1 MAFGLNIT
9 ILINLVRQEKLDVS
23 ISTDEEIYRV
33 ASRIFNGIWNHDDG
47 IRSICVFISGFSN
60 ERKKQLSI
68 FDVSSDDYYDI
79 KRDDKLQSV
88 IDDIRDKYGNNVIG
102 YGSNNNDK
110 R

>member
-1 MAFGLNIT
+1 MVFGIMMM
-9 ILINLVRQEKLDVS
+9 V
-23 ISTDEEIYRV
+23 
-33 ASRIFNGIWNHDDG
+33 F
-47 IRSICVFISGFSN
+47 RSICVFISGFSN

-110 R
+110 GRYKYGI